1 MSISNARPPSLIA
14 EVEAVVDV
22 ATVSVSVDPTFDV
35 GRSYVFVVAG
45 RVVVGVQERD
55 RIVVVDVDE
64 IRSVSWALKR
74 RERRGVVFVVR
85 ITVEVKT
92 VVVIS
97 IFIVLEKE
105 PFMFK
110 SGFLKGYILELLRET
125 NVLKIDFMISE
136 NNSDY
141 TRLTAKC
148 LKYVWL
154 NIQVHFDS
162 KQYFEDQISS

>member
-1 MSISNARPPSLIA
+1 M
-14 EVEAVVDV
+14 
-22 ATVSVSVDPTFDV
+22 SVDPTFDV
-35 GRSYVFVVAG
+35 GRSNVFVVAG

-97 IFIVLEKE
+97 IFIVLENE

-110 SGFLKGYILELLRET
+110 SGVFKRVHFG
-125 NVLKIDFMISE
+125 VAQKDKFFKID
-136 NNSDY
+136 
-141 TRLTAKC
+141 
-148 LKYVWL
+148 
-154 NIQVHFDS
+154 
-162 KQYFEDQISS
+162 

>member
-22 ATVSVSVDPTFDV
+22 ATVSMSVDPTFDV
-35 GRSYVFVVAG
+35 GRSNVFVVAG

-97 IFIVLEKE
+97 IFIVLENE

-110 SGFLKGYILELLRET
+110 SGVFKRVYFG
-125 NVLKIDFMISE
+125 VAQKDKFFKID
-136 NNSDY
+136 
-141 TRLTAKC
+141 
-148 LKYVWL
+148 
-154 NIQVHFDS
+154 
-162 KQYFEDQISS
+162 